1 MKKIFWIAAAVAG
14 LFAAASC
21 QKESANAGD
30 AVVTLSVEVPA
41 SLETKAIA
49 KAENADIVYYE
60 VWDANWSK
68 QLFPVDNAALASEKV
83 ENKKATVELTLVADQ
98 TYNFIF
104 WAQNEACGAY
114 DVNELKKVKVNYDVI
129 SADGNNDVY
138 DAYYA
143 VKALTVTGPIN
154 ETITLYR
161 PFAQL
166 NFGASKMESDLGA
179 IKIGT
184 TAVTVDG
191 LATVFNTIAGVGE
204 TPATAPV
211 TFAAEGLASTAEKLV
226 TNNSEYTWV
235 TMDYMLMM
243 DEKTTVDITADFEV
257 EGIGTVHHEVN
268 AVPLERNYRTN
279 IVGDLF
285 TTDAKLQIVIDPA
298 FKEPDYVVEIGKPV
312 EVELDPATNVYK
324 VSNAGHILWL
334 AQQPA
339 NFAAGKTIEFTA
351 DIDMMNQGITPINP
365 SGSKTEGTVVIGN
378 GYTVSNFSVLSD
390 DSAAGLFGTMKGS
403 IDNLN
408 VKNVT
413 VEGHHYVGALV
424 GYIYGSVT
432 NCEAENVT
440 VTSVP
445 QIYNSV
451 YDNGDKAGALIGYFG
466 ENTGPISGNT
476 VDGAVVTAYRDLGGL
491 VGCVS
496 SGVKVDNNKVSNVSL
511 IVDQTPAPYNGGA
524 KDANAAAVVGR
535 PLTTDDLSDNPV
547 SNVTITYVDAV
558 DTIEELRAAVAKEG
572 SRYIRIAADLEGDV
586 TIVQKP
592 NTVITLVGQNHKYS
606 GVITVDGKSGTYTTA
621 GLVIKDLTFE
631 AASISK
637 DACIRLG
644 AGTNDSRYTC
654 NVTVDNCT
662 FDVPGAVGIKS
673 YTGGDKNLTV
683 TGCKATANTHSLVQA
698 KGIDGIL
705 VENCDVYSKN
715 GLNFNNSDNVE
726 VVGCEVEVRGYA
738 VRFGESSGGAGAA
751 ETYSIKNCTLKT
763 DNSEGDPTIVLR
775 GTADNATLTIENTT
789 IEGATRIGNTAS
801 GATVIIDGQI
811 YL

>member
-243 DEKTTVDITADFEV
+243 DKKTTVDITADFEV

-285 TTDAKLQIVIDPA
+285 TTDAKLQIVIDPV
-298 FKEPDYVVEIGKPV
+298 FEEPDYIVGIGTPIDNKVSLQASIDKASDGEVLVLADGEYEGTFLIAHKSLTLVAENPGQAVIKGKLGVAYNTVTVNGIAFEVSSATAAATSNNNVNRAGSYIIPIYCADVVVENCTFSGMTDTEGAIYYYANTGSATNETLEKLTVKDSRFVGERAIRSRANV
-312 EVELDPATNVYK
+312 EVTGCEFEGLLNPCLQVLGFGEGSLNGKVVFTDNTSDNVVNGVTIKTTNHVIANVDFNVGGNVNCNTIAYDTKK
-324 VSNAGHILWL
+324 VSNMYES
-334 AQQPA
+334 
-339 NFAAGKTIEFTA
+339 TFTY
-351 DIDMMNQGITPINP
+351 
-365 SGSKTEGTVVIGN
+365 SGE
-378 GYTVSNFSVLSD
+378 
-390 DSAAGLFGTMKGS
+390 
-403 IDNLN
+403 
-408 VKNVT
+408 
-413 VEGHHYVGALV
+413 
-424 GYIYGSVT
+424 
-432 NCEAENVT
+432 
-440 VTSVP
+440 VTS
-445 QIYNSV
+445 
-451 YDNGDKAGALIGYFG
+451 L
-466 ENTGPISGNT
+466 
-476 VDGAVVTAYRDLGGL
+476 VVE
-491 VGCVS
+491 
-496 SGVKVDNNKVSNVSL
+496 
-511 IVDQTPAPYNGGA
+511 P
-524 KDANAAAVVGR
+524 
-535 PLTTDDLSDNPV
+535 
-547 SNVTITYVDAV
+547 
-558 DTIEELRAAVAKEG
+558 
-572 SRYIRIAADLEGDV
+572 
-586 TIVQKP
+586 
-592 NTVITLVGQNHKYS
+592 
-606 GVITVDGKSGTYTTA
+606 
-621 GLVIKDLTFE
+621 
-631 AASISK
+631 
-637 DACIRLG
+637 
-644 AGTNDSRYTC
+644 
-654 NVTVDNCT
+654 
-662 FDVPGAVGIKS
+662 
-673 YTGGDKNLTV
+673 
-683 TGCKATANTHSLVQA
+683 
-698 KGIDGIL
+698 
-705 VENCDVYSKN
+705 
-715 GLNFNNSDNVE
+715 
-726 VVGCEVEVRGYA
+726 
-738 VRFGESSGGAGAA
+738 
-751 ETYSIKNCTLKT
+751 
-763 DNSEGDPTIVLR
+763 
-775 GTADNATLTIENTT
+775 
-789 IEGATRIGNTAS
+789 
-801 GATVIIDGQI
+801 
-811 YL
+811 

>member
-14 LFAAASC
+14 LFTAASC
-21 QKESANAGD
+21 QKESAKTGE

-60 VWDANWSK
+60 VWNADWSK

-129 SADGNNDVY
+129 SAKGNKDVY

-211 TFAAEGLASTAEKLV
+211 TFAAEDLASTAEKLV

-243 DEKTTVDITADFEV
+243 DKKTTVDITADFEV

-298 FKEPDYVVEIGKPV
+298 FEEPDHIVGIGTPIDNKVSLQASIDKASDGEVLVLADGEYEGTFLIAHKSLTLVAENPGQAVIKGKLGVAYNTVTVNGIAFEVSSATAAATSNNWVNRAGSYIIPIYCADVVVENCTFSGMTDTEGAIYYYANTGSATNETLEKLTVKDSRFVGERAIRSRANV
-312 EVELDPATNVYK
+312 EVTGCEFEGLLNPCLQVLGFGGGSLNGKVVFTDNTSDNMVNGVTIKTGNYVIANVDFNVGGNVNCNTIAYDTKK
-324 VSNAGHILWL
+324 VSNMYES
-334 AQQPA
+334 
-339 NFAAGKTIEFTA
+339 TFTY
-351 DIDMMNQGITPINP
+351 
-365 SGSKTEGTVVIGN
+365 SGE
-378 GYTVSNFSVLSD
+378 
-390 DSAAGLFGTMKGS
+390 
-403 IDNLN
+403 
-408 VKNVT
+408 
-413 VEGHHYVGALV
+413 
-424 GYIYGSVT
+424 
-432 NCEAENVT
+432 
-440 VTSVP
+440 VTS
-445 QIYNSV
+445 
-451 YDNGDKAGALIGYFG
+451 L
-466 ENTGPISGNT
+466 
-476 VDGAVVTAYRDLGGL
+476 VVE
-491 VGCVS
+491 
-496 SGVKVDNNKVSNVSL
+496 
-511 IVDQTPAPYNGGA
+511 P
-524 KDANAAAVVGR
+524 
-535 PLTTDDLSDNPV
+535 
-547 SNVTITYVDAV
+547 
-558 DTIEELRAAVAKEG
+558 
-572 SRYIRIAADLEGDV
+572 
-586 TIVQKP
+586 
-592 NTVITLVGQNHKYS
+592 
-606 GVITVDGKSGTYTTA
+606 
-621 GLVIKDLTFE
+621 
-631 AASISK
+631 
-637 DACIRLG
+637 
-644 AGTNDSRYTC
+644 
-654 NVTVDNCT
+654 
-662 FDVPGAVGIKS
+662 
-673 YTGGDKNLTV
+673 
-683 TGCKATANTHSLVQA
+683 
-698 KGIDGIL
+698 
-705 VENCDVYSKN
+705 
-715 GLNFNNSDNVE
+715 
-726 VVGCEVEVRGYA
+726 
-738 VRFGESSGGAGAA
+738 
-751 ETYSIKNCTLKT
+751 
-763 DNSEGDPTIVLR
+763 
-775 GTADNATLTIENTT
+775 
-789 IEGATRIGNTAS
+789 
-801 GATVIIDGQI
+801 
-811 YL
+811 

>member
-21 QKESANAGD
+21 QKESANAGE

-60 VWDANWSK
+60 VWNADWSK

-83 ENKKATVELTLVADQ
+83 ENKTATVELTLVADQ

-243 DEKTTVDITADFEV
+243 DKKTTVDITADFEV

-285 TTDAKLQIVIDPA
+285 TTDAKLQIVIDPV
-298 FKEPDYVVEIGKPV
+298 FEEPDHIVGIGTPIDNKVSLQASIDKASDGEVLVLADGEYEGTFLIAHKSLTLVAENPGQAVIKGKLGVAYNTVTVNGIAFEVSSATAAATSNNLVNRAGSYIIPIYCADVVVENCTFSGMTDTEGAIYYYANTGSATNETLEKLTVKDSRFVGERAIRSRANV
-312 EVELDPATNVYK
+312 EVTGCEFEGLLNPCLQVLGFGDGSLNGKVVFTDNTSDNVVNGVTIKTSNYVIANVDFNVGGNVNCNTIAYDTKK
-324 VSNAGHILWL
+324 VSNMYES
-334 AQQPA
+334 
-339 NFAAGKTIEFTA
+339 TFTY
-351 DIDMMNQGITPINP
+351 
-365 SGSKTEGTVVIGN
+365 SGE
-378 GYTVSNFSVLSD
+378 
-390 DSAAGLFGTMKGS
+390 
-403 IDNLN
+403 
-408 VKNVT
+408 
-413 VEGHHYVGALV
+413 
-424 GYIYGSVT
+424 
-432 NCEAENVT
+432 
-440 VTSVP
+440 VTS
-445 QIYNSV
+445 
-451 YDNGDKAGALIGYFG
+451 L
-466 ENTGPISGNT
+466 
-476 VDGAVVTAYRDLGGL
+476 VVE
-491 VGCVS
+491 
-496 SGVKVDNNKVSNVSL
+496 
-511 IVDQTPAPYNGGA
+511 P
-524 KDANAAAVVGR
+524 
-535 PLTTDDLSDNPV
+535 
-547 SNVTITYVDAV
+547 
-558 DTIEELRAAVAKEG
+558 
-572 SRYIRIAADLEGDV
+572 
-586 TIVQKP
+586 
-592 NTVITLVGQNHKYS
+592 
-606 GVITVDGKSGTYTTA
+606 
-621 GLVIKDLTFE
+621 
-631 AASISK
+631 
-637 DACIRLG
+637 
-644 AGTNDSRYTC
+644 
-654 NVTVDNCT
+654 
-662 FDVPGAVGIKS
+662 
-673 YTGGDKNLTV
+673 
-683 TGCKATANTHSLVQA
+683 
-698 KGIDGIL
+698 
-705 VENCDVYSKN
+705 
-715 GLNFNNSDNVE
+715 
-726 VVGCEVEVRGYA
+726 
-738 VRFGESSGGAGAA
+738 
-751 ETYSIKNCTLKT
+751 
-763 DNSEGDPTIVLR
+763 
-775 GTADNATLTIENTT
+775 
-789 IEGATRIGNTAS
+789 
-801 GATVIIDGQI
+801 
-811 YL
+811 